1 MVFQRILW
9 RAFSNL
15 QFSDFFF
22 FSSVHGMIV
31 MPNTFS
37 SCISAFLW
45 QLMRFNILQLLKN
58 LRSYSQVKEMT
69 DGDILRWANSKVKST
84 GRSSQIESFRVRR
97 NKNTLYFLLQFYLEV
112 NNVCNLEIVFR
123 IRDCQMEYS
132 SLNF

>member
-1 MVFQRILW
+1 
-9 RAFSNL
+9 
-15 QFSDFFF
+15 
-22 FSSVHGMIV
+22 MIM

-69 DGDILRWANSKVKST
+69 DGDILRWANYKVKGT
-84 GRSSQIESFRVRR
+84 GRSSQIDSFRVRR
-97 NKNTLYFLLQFYLEV
+97 SKSTLYFLLQFYLEV
-112 NNVCNLEIVFR
+112 NNVCNLEIVFNFR